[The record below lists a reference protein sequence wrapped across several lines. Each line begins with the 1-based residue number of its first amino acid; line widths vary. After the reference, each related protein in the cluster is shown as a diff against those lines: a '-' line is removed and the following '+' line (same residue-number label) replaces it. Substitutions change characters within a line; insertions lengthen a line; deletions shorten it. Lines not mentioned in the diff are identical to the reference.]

1 MATQQDRLINGKSYN
16 EIVTFAKDVTIRRRR
31 KYAYS
36 QFSANVQKFINE
48 FESIKSDPNLSIDL
62 GVDKLYGMK
71 TIDFEVN
78 PDTVQKEID
87 SFFRKFRKYS
97 VKHDLLK
104 LFNDFYKGIDTQYVT
119 MLQYFNEQIDWTDK
133 QSFEPYFNMLQVT
146 FVLV

>member
-97 VKHDLLK
+97 VK
-104 LFNDFYKGIDTQYVT
+104 GIDTQYVT